1 MNQEIRKTE
10 CGFVVTDTIE
20 DLNPNLTKKAEGN
33 TNGLIQ
39 LLEIEGVELKF
50 DQTVRDKE
58 NLTSVCTKLFE
69 KDCLTDE
76 DLKQLHEAHDRIL
89 ETISMWSL
97 KRQSKIKS
105 LDPKSQKEA
114 TPYELF
120 CEFMDDENRSEM
132 SGKEI
137 QDAIAKALGFNPS
150 GLITRI
156 LVTRMTE
163 AYVRSKENQKKL

>member
-1 MNQEIRKTE
+1 MQQKISKTE
-10 CGFVVTDTIE
+10 CGFMVTDTIE

-39 LLEIEGVELKF
+39 LLEIEGVELRF
-50 DQTVRDKE
+50 DQTVRDKA

-76 DLKQLHEAHDRIL
+76 DLKQLHESHDRII

-105 LDPKSQKEA
+105 LDPKPQKEA

>member
-1 MNQEIRKTE
+1 MQQKISKTE

-39 LLEIEGVELKF
+39 LLEIEGVELRF

-76 DLKQLHEAHDRIL
+76 DLKQLHESHDRIL

-105 LDPKSQKEA
+105 LDPKPQKEA